1 MALVATFHGR
11 YRPQDFGG
19 ARVDILGPQDGDAI
33 SIADGEVKNGLTAG
47 FYEIEATTDCVVRIG
62 FDTLANATGGRAW
75 AAGKERT
82 YYVPSGGSIAC
93 DAVA

>member
-19 ARVDILGPQDGDAI
+19 SKVDILGPQDGNAI
-33 SIADGEVKNGLTAG
+33 EIADNSVETGLAAG

-62 FDTLANATGGRAW
+62 SATLPNATGGRAW